1 MNRCRA
7 CSPWSSRTCSSCSVA
22 SAKPAPDI
30 RTSRASRPASIARCS
45 STTSARVSRDRMRT
59 STMGSVMPDTV
70 RQALPIATPSSSK
83 SVDKCPLLWHPQLG
97 ASVAV
102 RFRAFGRKKRLRCPN
117 ASFFRTSGGR
127 RTLPPSRSQS
137 SAPMLRVCSAFRRA
151 SSTTSSENIWLY
163 LCCSSTGFVRCSL
176 DFSAAIVRI
185 TLSSWS
191 AADVAIT

>member
-1 MNRCRA
+1 MLALMNRCRA
-7 CSPWSSRTCSSCSVA
+7 CSPWSSRTLSSCSVA

-30 RTSRASRPASIARCS
+30 RASSASRPASIARCS
-45 STTSARVSRDRMRT
+45 SMTSARVSRDRLGT
-59 STMGSVMPDTV
+59 STIGSVMPDTV
-70 RQALPIATPSSSK
+70 RQALPVATPSWSK
-83 SVDKCPLLWHPQLG
+83 SVDNWALPWPRTRRV
-97 ASVAV
+97 SS
-102 RFRAFGRKKRLRCPN
+102 RAFSRFWWETHTPAN
-117 ASFFRTSGGR
+117 
-127 RTLPPSRSQS
+127 RSQS

-176 DFSAAIVRI
+176 DFSAAIFRI

>member
-83 SVDKCPLLWHPQLG
+83 SVDKCPCSG
-97 ASVAV
+97 TRSYASPAV
-102 RFRAFGRKKRLRCPN
+102 RLRAFGGKKRLPRPN

-127 RTLPPSRSQS
+127 RRTPPSRSQS

>member
-70 RQALPIATPSSSK
+70 RQALPIATPSGSK
-83 SVDKCPLLWHPQLG
+83 SVDKCPLLWHAQARQWPYVFAPLVEKS
-97 ASVAV
+97 A
-102 RFRAFGRKKRLRCPN
+102 FRALTRP
-117 ASFFRTSGGR
+117 FFRTSGGR

-185 TLSSWS
+185 TLSS
-191 AADVAIT
+191 